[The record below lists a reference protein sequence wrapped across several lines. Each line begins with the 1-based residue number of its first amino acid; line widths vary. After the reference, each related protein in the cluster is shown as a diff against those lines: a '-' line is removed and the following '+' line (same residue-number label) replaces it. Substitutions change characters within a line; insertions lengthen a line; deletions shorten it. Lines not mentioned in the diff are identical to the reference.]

1 MKEQTAV
8 EWLFSQLMLMK
19 DEQMTTNELMNVYG
33 SALIM
38 EEEQI
43 ARAEEFNFTYNKH
56 IQTMKA
62 KINPILRYVELTYGV
77 ETKTIQFED
86 LDEWYTIEFAEG
98 KFDVHFDYMQKHEF
112 TNEKEW
118 LTYIIQA
125 YPYNND
131 VDYEYQVIK
140 QIELEL

>member
-8 EWLFSQLMLMK
+8 EWLFSQLITAK
-19 DEQMTTNELMNVYG
+19 EMTTNELMNVYG

-38 EEEQI
+38 EEEQMSN
-43 ARAEEFNFTYNKH
+43 FNLTYNKKP
-56 IQTMKA
+56 MKA

-77 ETKTIQFED
+77 ETKTIQFDD

-112 TNEKEW
+112 KNEKEW
-118 LTYIIQA
+118 LNYIIQA

-131 VDYEYQVIK
+131 VDYEYQVIN

>member
-1 MKEQTAV
+1 MKKQTAV
-8 EWLFSQLMLMK
+8 EWLFSQLMSMR
-19 DEQMTTNELMNVYG
+19 DEQMTSNELMNVYG

-38 EEEQI
+38 EKDQMS
-43 ARAEEFNFTYNKH
+43 EFNLTYNRKP
-56 IQTMKA
+56 MKA
-62 KINPILRYVELTYGV
+62 KINPILRFVELTYGV
-77 ETKTIQFED
+77 ETKTIQFDD

-112 TNEKEW
+112 KNEKEW
-118 LTYIIQA
+118 LNYIIQA

-131 VDYEYQVIK
+131 VDYEYQVIN

>member
-8 EWLFSQLMLMK
+8 EWLFSQLMTE
-19 DEQMTTNELMNVYG
+19 EQMTTNELMNVYG

-38 EEEQI
+38 EEEQMSN
-43 ARAEEFNFTYNKH
+43 FNLTYNKKP
-56 IQTMKA
+56 MKA
-62 KINPILRYVELTYGV
+62 KINPILRFVELTYGV
-77 ETKTIQFED
+77 ETKTIQFDD

-112 TNEKEW
+112 KNEKEW
-118 LTYIIQA
+118 LNYIIQA

-131 VDYEYQVIK
+131 VDYEYQVIN

>member
-8 EWLFSQLMLMK
+8 EWLFSQLITE
-19 DEQMTTNELMNVYG
+19 EQMTTNELMNIYG

-38 EEEQI
+38 EEEQMSN
-43 ARAEEFNFTYNKH
+43 FNLTYNKKP
-56 IQTMKA
+56 MKA
-62 KINPILRYVELTYGV
+62 KINPILRFVELTYGV
-77 ETKTIQFED
+77 ETKTIQFDD

-112 TNEKEW
+112 KNEKEW
-118 LTYIIQA
+118 LNYIIQA

-131 VDYEYQVIK
+131 VDYEYQVIN

>member
-1 MKEQTAV
+1 MKKQTAV
-8 EWLFSQLMLMK
+8 EWLFSQLMK
-19 DEQMTTNELMNVYG
+19 DEQMTSNEIMNVYG

-43 ARAEEFNFTYNKH
+43 MSKFNITHK
-56 IQTMKA
+56 TMKA
-62 KINPILRYVELTYGV
+62 KINPILRFVELTYGV
-77 ETKTIQFED
+77 ETKTIQFDD

-112 TNEKEW
+112 KNEKEW
-118 LTYIIQA
+118 LNYIIQA

-131 VDYEYQVIK
+131 VDYEYQVIDH
-140 QIELEL
+140 IELEL

>member
-1 MKEQTAV
+1 MKKQTAV
-8 EWLFSQLMLMK
+8 EWLFSQLTT
-19 DEQMTTNELMNVYG
+19 EMTTNELMNVYG

-38 EEEQI
+38 EEEQMSN
-43 ARAEEFNFTYNKH
+43 FNLTYNKKP
-56 IQTMKA
+56 MKA
-62 KINPILRYVELTYGV
+62 KINPILRFVELTYGV
-77 ETKTIQFED
+77 ETKTIQFDD

-112 TNEKEW
+112 KNEKEW
-118 LTYIIQA
+118 LNYIIQA

-131 VDYEYQVIK
+131 VDYEYQVIN

>member
-1 MKEQTAV
+1 MKKQTAV
-8 EWLFSQLMLMK
+8 EWLFSQLMEMK

-38 EEEQI
+38 EEEQMSN
-43 ARAEEFNFTYNKH
+43 FNLTYNKKP
-56 IQTMKA
+56 MKA
-62 KINPILRYVELTYGV
+62 KINPILRFVELTYGV
-77 ETKTIQFED
+77 ETKTIQFDD

-112 TNEKEW
+112 KNEKEW
-118 LTYIIQA
+118 LNYIIQA

-131 VDYEYQVIK
+131 VDYEYQVIN

>member
-8 EWLFSQLMLMK
+8 EWLFSQLMTE
-19 DEQMTTNELMNVYG
+19 EQMTTNELMNVYG

-38 EEEQI
+38 EEEQMSN
-43 ARAEEFNFTYNKH
+43 FNLTYNKKP
-56 IQTMKA
+56 MKA
-62 KINPILRYVELTYGV
+62 KINPILRFVELTYGV

-131 VDYEYQVIK
+131 VDYEYQVIN

>member
-8 EWLFSQLMLMK
+8 EWLFIQLMEMK

-38 EEEQI
+38 EEEQMSN
-43 ARAEEFNFTYNKH
+43 FNLTYNKKP
-56 IQTMKA
+56 MKA
-62 KINPILRYVELTYGV
+62 KINPILRFVELTYGV
-77 ETKTIQFED
+77 ETKTIQFDD

-112 TNEKEW
+112 KNEKEW
-118 LTYIIQA
+118 LNYIIQA

-131 VDYEYQVIK
+131 VDYEYQVIN

>member
-8 EWLFSQLMLMK
+8 EWLFSQLMTE
-19 DEQMTTNELMNVYG
+19 EQMTTNELMNVYG

-38 EEEQI
+38 EEEQMSN
-43 ARAEEFNFTYNKH
+43 FNLTYKH
-56 IQTMKA
+56 RNTMKA

-77 ETKTIQFED
+77 ETKTIQFDD

-112 TNEKEW
+112 KNEKEW
-118 LTYIIQA
+118 LNYIIQA

-131 VDYEYQVIK
+131 VDYEYQVIN

>member
-8 EWLFSQLMLMK
+8 EWLFSQLMEMK

-38 EEEQI
+38 EEEQMSN
-43 ARAEEFNFTYNKH
+43 FNLTYNKKP
-56 IQTMKA
+56 MKA
-62 KINPILRYVELTYGV
+62 KINPILRFVELTYGV

-86 LDEWYTIEFAEG
+86 LDEWCTIEFAEG

-118 LTYIIQA
+118 LNYIIQA

>member
-8 EWLFSQLMLMK
+8 EWLFSQLMK

-43 ARAEEFNFTYNKH
+43 MSKFNLTHK
-56 IQTMKA
+56 TMKA
-62 KINPILRYVELTYGV
+62 KINPILRYVDLTYGV
-77 ETKTIQFED
+77 ETKTIQFDD

-112 TNEKEW
+112 KNEKEW
-118 LTYIIQA
+118 LNYIIQA

-131 VDYEYQVIK
+131 VDYEYQVIDH
-140 QIELEL
+140 IELEL

>member
-1 MKEQTAV
+1 MKQTAV
-8 EWLFSQLMLMK
+8 EWLFSQLMK
-19 DEQMTTNELMNVYG
+19 DEQMTSNEIMNVYG

-43 ARAEEFNFTYNKH
+43 MSKFNITHKN
-56 IQTMKA
+56 MKA
-62 KINPILRYVELTYGV
+62 KINPILRFVELTYGV
-77 ETKTIQFED
+77 ETKTIQFDD

-112 TNEKEW
+112 KNEKEW
-118 LTYIIQA
+118 LNYIIQA

-131 VDYEYQVIK
+131 VDYEYQVIDH
-140 QIELEL
+140 IELEL

>member
-1 MKEQTAV
+1 MKKQTAV
-8 EWLFSQLMLMK
+8 EWLFSQLTTG
-19 DEQMTTNELMNVYG
+19 EHMTTNELMNVYG

-38 EEEQI
+38 EEEQMSN
-43 ARAEEFNFTYNKH
+43 FNLTYNKKP
-56 IQTMKA
+56 MKA
-62 KINPILRYVELTYGV
+62 KINPILRFVELTYGV
-77 ETKTIQFED
+77 ETKTIQFDD

-112 TNEKEW
+112 KNEKEW
-118 LTYIIQA
+118 LNYIIQA

-131 VDYEYQVIK
+131 VDYEYQVIN

>member
-8 EWLFSQLMLMK
+8 EWLFSQLTT

-38 EEEQI
+38 EEEQMSN
-43 ARAEEFNFTYNKH
+43 FNLTYKH
-56 IQTMKA
+56 RNTMKA

-77 ETKTIQFED
+77 ETKTIQFDD

-112 TNEKEW
+112 KNEKEW
-118 LTYIIQA
+118 LNYIIQA

-131 VDYEYQVIK
+131 VDYEYQVIN

>member
-1 MKEQTAV
+1 MEKQTAV

-38 EEEQI
+38 EKDQMS
-43 ARAEEFNFTYNKH
+43 EFNLTYNRKP
-56 IQTMKA
+56 MKA
-62 KINPILRYVELTYGV
+62 KINPILRFVELTYGV
-77 ETKTIQFED
+77 ETKTIQFDD

-112 TNEKEW
+112 KNEKEW
-118 LTYIIQA
+118 LNYIIQA

-131 VDYEYQVIK
+131 VDYEYQVIN

>member
-1 MKEQTAV
+1 MKKQTAV
-8 EWLFSQLMLMK
+8 EWLFSQLMEMK

-38 EEEQI
+38 EEEQMSN
-43 ARAEEFNFTYNKH
+43 FNLTYNKKP
-56 IQTMKA
+56 MKA
-62 KINPILRYVELTYGV
+62 KINPILRYVDLTYGV
-77 ETKTIQFED
+77 ETKTIQFDD

-112 TNEKEW
+112 KNEKEW
-118 LTYIIQA
+118 LNYIIQA

-131 VDYEYQVIK
+131 VDYEYQVIN

>member
-8 EWLFSQLMLMK
+8 EWLFSQLTTG
-19 DEQMTTNELMNVYG
+19 EQMTTNELMNVYG

-38 EEEQI
+38 EEEQMSN
-43 ARAEEFNFTYNKH
+43 FNLTYNKKP
-56 IQTMKA
+56 MKA
-62 KINPILRYVELTYGV
+62 KINPILRYVDLTYGV
-77 ETKTIQFED
+77 ETKTIQFDD

-112 TNEKEW
+112 KNEKEW
-118 LTYIIQA
+118 LNYIIQA

-131 VDYEYQVIK
+131 VDYEYQVIN

>member
-8 EWLFSQLMLMK
+8 EWLFSQLMTE
-19 DEQMTTNELMNVYG
+19 EQMTSNELMNVYG

-38 EEEQI
+38 EQEQMSN
-43 ARAEEFNFTYNKH
+43 FNLTYNKKP
-56 IQTMKA
+56 MKA

-77 ETKTIQFED
+77 ETKTIQFND

-118 LTYIIQA
+118 LNYIIQA

-131 VDYEYQVIK
+131 VDYEYQVIN

>member
-1 MKEQTAV
+1 MKKQTAV
-8 EWLFSQLMLMK
+8 EWLFSQLTTG
-19 DEQMTTNELMNVYG
+19 EQMTTNELMNVYG

-38 EEEQI
+38 EEEQMSN
-43 ARAEEFNFTYNKH
+43 FNLTYNKKP
-56 IQTMKA
+56 MKA
-62 KINPILRYVELTYGV
+62 KINPILRFVELTYGV
-77 ETKTIQFED
+77 ETKTIQFDD

-112 TNEKEW
+112 KNEKEW
-118 LTYIIQA
+118 LNYIIQA

-131 VDYEYQVIK
+131 VDYEYQVIN

>member
-8 EWLFSQLMLMK
+8 EWLFSQLMLMR

-38 EEEQI
+38 EEEQMSN
-43 ARAEEFNFTYNKH
+43 FNLTYNKKP
-56 IQTMKA
+56 MKA
-62 KINPILRYVELTYGV
+62 KINPILRFVELTYGV
-77 ETKTIQFED
+77 ETKTIQFDD

-112 TNEKEW
+112 KNEKEW

>member
-8 EWLFSQLMLMK
+8 EWLFSQLTT

-38 EEEQI
+38 EEEQMSN
-43 ARAEEFNFTYNKH
+43 FNLTYKH
-56 IQTMKA
+56 RNTMKA
-62 KINPILRYVELTYGV
+62 KINPILRFVELTYGV
-77 ETKTIQFED
+77 ETKTIQFDD

-112 TNEKEW
+112 KNEKEW
-118 LTYIIQA
+118 LNYIIQA

-131 VDYEYQVIK
+131 VDYEYQVIN

>member
-8 EWLFSQLMLMK
+8 EWLFSQLMLMR

-43 ARAEEFNFTYNKH
+43 MSKFNLTHK
-56 IQTMKA
+56 TMKA
-62 KINPILRYVELTYGV
+62 KINPILRYVDLTYGV
-77 ETKTIQFED
+77 ETKTIQFDD

-112 TNEKEW
+112 KNEREW
-118 LTYIIQA
+118 LNYIIQA

-131 VDYEYQVIK
+131 VDYEYQVINH
-140 QIELEL
+140 IELEL

>member
-8 EWLFSQLMLMK
+8 EWLFSQLMT

-38 EEEQI
+38 EEEQMSN
-43 ARAEEFNFTYNKH
+43 FNLTYNKKP
-56 IQTMKA
+56 MKA

-77 ETKTIQFED
+77 ETKTIQFDD

-112 TNEKEW
+112 KNEKEW
-118 LTYIIQA
+118 LNYIIQA

-131 VDYEYQVIK
+131 VDYEYQVIN

>member
-8 EWLFSQLMLMK
+8 EWLFSQLMK
-19 DEQMTTNELMNVYG
+19 DEQMTSNELMNVYG

-38 EEEQI
+38 EEEQMSN
-43 ARAEEFNFTYNKH
+43 FNLTYK
-56 IQTMKA
+56 TMKA
-62 KINPILRYVELTYGV
+62 KINPILRFVDLTYGV
-77 ETKTIQFED
+77 ETKTIQFDD

-112 TNEKEW
+112 KNEKEW
-118 LTYIIQA
+118 LNYIIQA

-131 VDYEYQVIK
+131 VDYEYQVINH
-140 QIELEL
+140 IELEL

>member
-8 EWLFSQLMLMK
+8 EWLFSQLMK
-19 DEQMTTNELMNVYG
+19 DEQMTTNEIMNVYG

-43 ARAEEFNFTYNKH
+43 MSKFNLTHKP
-56 IQTMKA
+56 MKA
-62 KINPILRYVELTYGV
+62 KINPILRYVDLTYGV
-77 ETKTIQFED
+77 ETKTIQFDD

-112 TNEKEW
+112 KNEKEW
-118 LTYIIQA
+118 LNYIIQA

-131 VDYEYQVIK
+131 VDYEYQVINH
-140 QIELEL
+140 IELEL

>member
-1 MKEQTAV
+1 MKKQTAV
-8 EWLFSQLMLMK
+8 EWLFSQLMSMK

-38 EEEQI
+38 EKDQMS
-43 ARAEEFNFTYNKH
+43 EFNLTYNRKP
-56 IQTMKA
+56 MKA
-62 KINPILRYVELTYGV
+62 KINPILRFVELTYGV
-77 ETKTIQFED
+77 ETKTIQFDD

-112 TNEKEW
+112 KNEKEW
-118 LTYIIQA
+118 LNYIIQA

-131 VDYEYQVIK
+131 VDYEYQVIN

>member
-1 MKEQTAV
+1 MKKQTAV
-8 EWLFSQLMLMK
+8 EWLFSQLMK
-19 DEQMTTNELMNVYG
+19 DEQMTSNEIMNVYG

-38 EEEQI
+38 EEEQMSN
-43 ARAEEFNFTYNKH
+43 FNLTYNKKP
-56 IQTMKA
+56 MKA
-62 KINPILRYVELTYGV
+62 KINPILRFVELTYGV
-77 ETKTIQFED
+77 ETKTIQFDD

-112 TNEKEW
+112 KNEKEW
-118 LTYIIQA
+118 LNYIIQA

-131 VDYEYQVIK
+131 VDYEYQVIN